1 MKKALLSLTILL
13 LMAGCT
19 KPQQDNP
26 VVGGW
31 TQVEDKTVTE
41 DLQKIFDQAM
51 EKESENYTAIELLE
65 TQLVAGTNYKFLS
78 ETEDKKQVIVT
89 IYADLQGNAEVT
101 DIEELK

>member
-65 TQLVAGTNYKFLS
+65 TQLVAGTNYKFLC